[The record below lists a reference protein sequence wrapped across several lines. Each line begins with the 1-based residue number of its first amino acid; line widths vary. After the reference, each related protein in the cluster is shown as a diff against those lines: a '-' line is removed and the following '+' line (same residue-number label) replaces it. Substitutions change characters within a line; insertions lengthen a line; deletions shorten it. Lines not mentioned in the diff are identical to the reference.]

1 MQTKIAKTISYLL
14 HPLLMPTY
22 AFILLFNIK
31 AYFSLIIP
39 IESKLRILLLIFI
52 VTFIFPVMVI
62 LFFKSRNLIKSLSQ
76 LSRQE
81 RKFPYITTI
90 VFYLIAYYLLKNV
103 QISPIFHFFTFGA
116 TVMSMAAFLINF
128 FWKISIHM
136 IAIGGVIGMLLGL
149 SFTGIIGTP
158 LMIVITILVA
168 GIIGFARLQLKA
180 HTQLQVYAGFFL
192 GVFGMMYL
200 ALYF

>member
-1 MQTKIAKTISYLL
+1 MQTKIAKIISYLF
-14 HPLLMPTY
+14 HPLLIPTY
-22 AFILLFNIK
+22 AFVLLFSIK

-39 IESKLRILLLIFI
+39 TEGKLRILLLIFI
-52 VTFIFPVMVI
+52 VTFVFPVMVI
-62 LFFKSRNLIKSLSQ
+62 LFFKSRNMIKSLYQ

-90 VFYLIAYYLLKNV
+90 IFYFFAYYLLKNV

-116 TVMSMAAFLINF
+116 TVLSMTAFVINF

-136 IAIGGVIGMLLGL
+136 IAIGGVIGMLIGL
-149 SFTGIIGTP
+149 SFTGILGSPFWIY
-158 LMIVITILVA
+158 VAVFVA
-168 GIIGFARLQLKA
+168 GLIGFARLQLKA
-180 HTQLQVYAGFFL
+180 HSQLQVYAGFFL
-192 GVFGMMYL
+192 GVFGMIYL